1 MKKGLKAIAS
11 MTLALVLML
20 GNVSVVFAADFTE
33 KLGQDGYD
41 TYSINFSQTDVHA
54 LSENANHID
63 EAITFVQSLALDEKG
78 FLELENAFITE
89 LEVLASEGIQL
100 KSYAIALPRAEEY
113 YGTYDGYTF
122 RAAYSF
128 YSDNYFYNLYGKADH
143 TRWVSGLVN
152 ITMSFA
158 NWKIGFPYALF
169 SSLVGVGNVTYYDG
183 ARTEITNEDEITSR
197 YILIED
203 KDHKVSYQPNTYIPV
218 IQDMVRI
225 SHTSI
230 ASYTGSPYGNPSMDA
245 TMPINEIAST
255 NFYNKT
261 NNLNSGLNHYISGN
275 VTDTIVDTVPRAV
288 FRFGK

>member
-1 MKKGLKAIAS
+1 MGIHS
-11 MTLALVLML
+11 ALLI
-20 GNVSVVFAADFTE
+20 VF
-33 KLGQDGYD
+33 
-41 TYSINFSQTDVHA
+41 
-54 LSENANHID
+54 
-63 EAITFVQSLALDEKG
+63 
-78 FLELENAFITE
+78 
-89 LEVLASEGIQL
+89 
-100 KSYAIALPRAEEY
+100 
-113 YGTYDGYTF
+113 
-122 RAAYSF
+122 
-128 YSDNYFYNLYGKADH
+128 SDNYFYNLYGKADH

-152 ITMSFA
+152 MTMSFA

-169 SSLVGVGNVTYYDG
+169 SLLAGVGNVTYYDG

-203 KDHKVSYQPNTYIPV
+203 KDHKVSYQPNTYVPV

-261 NNLNSGLNHYISGN
+261 NNLNIGLNHYISGN
-275 VTDTIVDTVPRAV
+275 VADCIVDTVPRAV
-288 FRFGK
+288 FRFVK